1 MVKYL
6 THKEMRSR
14 LRQIKQVDSSAKL
27 LGLDVGRRWTG
38 LAISDP

>member
-14 LRQIKQVDSSAKL
+14 LR
-27 LGLDVGRRWTG
+27 
-38 LAISDP
+38 